1 MLIETVACPIQEEV
15 IIIAENVEAEPV
27 IRTRIISLLKSIVGM
42 LTMITIMGAIIYMLM
57 L

>member
-1 MLIETVACPIQEEV
+1 MLIETVACPIQAEV
-15 IIIAENVEAEPV
+15 IIITENVEAEPV
-27 IRTRIISLLKSIVGM
+27 IRTRIISLLKSIVGL

>member
-1 MLIETVACPIQEEV
+1 MLIETVASPIHAEV

-27 IRTRIISLLKSIVGM
+27 VRNSIVSLLKSIVE
-42 LTMITIMGAIIYMLM
+42 LLVVIAILGAIIYMVM

>member
-1 MLIETVACPIQEEV
+1 MLIETVACPIQAEV